1 MASPIFWIKC
11 ETLEN
16 EYYDFCIF
24 TLDESILPGISKP
37 EEILEMIDKILP
49 TMRSDLEKVPF
60 KNKGFLVYNSKNKKG
75 QQK

>member
-1 MASPIFWIKC
+1 MSTPISWLEC

-24 TLDESILPGISKP
+24 TMDESILPDISKP
-37 EEILEMIDKILP
+37 EEVLKIVDKILP
-49 TMRSDLEKVPF
+49 TIRSDLEKVPF
-60 KNKGFLVYNSKNKKG
+60 TNKEFLVYNSKNKEV